1 MFTQGVIWGINAF
14 DQWGVELGKKLAEA
28 IAPMVRGE
36 ALQAPVSASLRN
48 TLGCIEGLRA
58 WARITCGRFSPAHS
72 GIFRRMKIRSIAVAC
87 LVLFAPSFGFAQGFF
102 LPASD
107 SRLRDD
113 LSLLVDEGVINLPV
127 NEWPLAREDVAQA
140 VASVNSADLYDVAL
154 RAALARVVN
163 RTKARDDA
171 GDWKV
176 REVRLTAGQPG
187 LLRDDATL
195 GRENGELTTMGGAS
209 TDRYGVT
216 LTATGVLD
224 ASDAQ
229 DIRFDGSDI
238 TVRWGNWLFSA
249 NQMDR
254 WWGPGREGSL
264 ILSTNARPM
273 PAVSLDRYRSMPVDF
288 PLLRWLGP
296 WRFSGFLG
304 IGERHRP
311 DVDRPA
317 FMGMR
322 LSFKPAPIFEF
333 GMSRTAQFCGKGR
346 ECNLKTFGRM
356 LIGQDNA
363 GRRGLNDPAEEPGN
377 QMAGFDVRIV
387 SPFKVVPLAVYGQ
400 EIGED
405 NSDTGIPERYL
416 GLFGAES
423 WHMLNS
429 GAVLRAQIEYA
440 NTKVK
445 WYNSAI
451 EYDWAYR
458 QGIFNAGYRYR
469 GRNIGHTTDA
479 DSETTAIRMSLTS
492 AEGSQWVLQYKHGRL
507 DRCCSIDPYN
517 AITTGRSLYKST
529 ELRWE
534 GKLLGQDVAAQFGYQ
549 QQRSAGVGDVKGAFG
564 FVQWRRPL

>member
-1 MFTQGVIWGINAF
+1 MNSRSLCVASFA
-14 DQWGVELGKKLAEA
+14 LA
-28 IAPMVRGE
+28 V
-36 ALQAPVSASLRN
+36 
-48 TLGCIEGLRA
+48 
-58 WARITCGRFSPAHS
+58 S
-72 GIFRRMKIRSIAVAC
+72 GIAS
-87 LVLFAPSFGFAQGFF
+87 AQSFF

-140 VASVNSADLYDVAL
+140 VAKINSADLFDPAL
-154 RAALARVVN
+154 RAALIRVVN
-163 RTKARDDA
+163 RTKVAEDA
-171 GDWKV
+171 GDWKL

-195 GRENGELTTMGGAS
+195 GRENGELTSTGGAS
-209 TDRYGVT
+209 TDRYGIT
-216 LTATGVLD
+216 IAATGVID
-224 ASDAQ
+224 ASDGQ

-273 PAVSLDRYRSMPVDF
+273 PAVSLDRYRSLPVDF
-288 PLLRWLGP
+288 PVLRWLGP

-304 IGERHRP
+304 IGERHRG
-311 DVDRPA
+311 DVDQPA

-346 ECNLKTFGRM
+346 DCGLRTFGRV

-363 GRRGLNDPAEEPGN
+363 GRRGLNDPNAEPGN

-387 SPFKVVPLAVYGQ
+387 SPFKSLPLAIYGQ

-423 WHMLNS
+423 WHMLES

-445 WYNSAI
+445 WYNSGI
-451 EYDWAYR
+451 EYDLAYR
-458 QGIFNAGYRYR
+458 QNIFSAGYRYR

-479 DSETTAIRMSLTS
+479 DSETTAIRLSLTS
-492 AEGSQWVLQYKHGRL
+492 LEGDQWMAQYRHGRL
-507 DRCCSIDPYN
+507 DRCCGVDPHN
-517 AITTGRSLYKST
+517 TVTAGASRYKSM

-534 GKLLGQDVAAQFGYQ
+534 GKFFDQQVGAQLGYEKQTPS
-549 QQRSAGVGDVKGAFG
+549 SAGDAKGAFG
-564 FVQWRRPL
+564 FIQWRKSL